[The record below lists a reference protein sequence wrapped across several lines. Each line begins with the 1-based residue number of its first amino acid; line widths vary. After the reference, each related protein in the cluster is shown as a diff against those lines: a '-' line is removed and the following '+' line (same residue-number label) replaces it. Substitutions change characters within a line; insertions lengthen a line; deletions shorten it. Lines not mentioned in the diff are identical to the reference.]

1 MTNQLKKFHSVQTSS
16 PEEMMYLKIEV
27 IVENVLNTYNEQIKQ
42 IHRAINISTAAV
54 SEQLHLELNGAF
66 LSMVQRPTLHSF
78 LLSCLD
84 SELQSPPSTLQEE
97 FGLPHTDL
105 PLRLPIWVS
114 LKGQQ
119 EKVREYETQKHL
131 PEVTRKPKLLV
142 QRQGCLNNL

>member
-16 PEEMMYLKIEV
+16 PEEMMCLKIEV

-66 LSMVQRPTLHSF
+66 LSMIQRPTLHSF

-97 FGLPHTDL
+97 FRL

-114 LKGQQ
+114 LKAQQ
-119 EKVREYETQKHL
+119 EKVREDETQKHV
-131 PEVTRKPKLLV
+131 PEVT
-142 QRQGCLNNL
+142 